1 MVNNTCKNKR
11 PPPIIKRFCEKR
23 GGQKIIHTPQ
33 NILEGNGVVFEIL
46 VKEKDPPSF
55 KTFMQKTNYSYP
67 SNILEGN
74 RVVFETLV
82 KKKDPPSLKK
92 FHGKRGGQKILFIP
106 PPNILEGNGVVFETF
121 TINNLQL

>member
-1 MVNNTCKNKR
+1 
-11 PPPIIKRFCEKR
+11 
-23 GGQKIIHTPQ
+23 
-33 NILEGNGVVFEIL
+33 
-46 VKEKDPPSF
+46 
-55 KTFMQKTNYSYP
+55 MQKTNYSYP

-106 PPNILEGNGVVFETF
+106 PQILLKVME
-121 TINNLQL
+121 

>member
-1 MVNNTCKNKR
+1 
-11 PPPIIKRFCEKR
+11 
-23 GGQKIIHTPQ
+23 
-33 NILEGNGVVFEIL
+33 
-46 VKEKDPPSF
+46 
-55 KTFMQKTNYSYP
+55 MQKTNYSYP

-106 PPNILEGNGVVFETF
+106 PPNTLEGNGVVFETII
-121 TINNLQL
+121 INNLQL